1 MYHYYLSLGSNIAN
15 EYTHITQTIGWLKK
29 IKSTKLKLSNYYIT
43 EPQNLANQRD
53 FLNVCVYMDSDLNPF
68 RFLAEIKKIECIIG
82 RKPTFRY
89 GPRVIDIDII
99 WVRGIKMKT
108 NSLTIPHPRAF
119 ERAFVMTP
127 LKELVTSDSELLELI
142 RIHEDSVKDQ
152 KIELVTEYTLKR
164 R

>member
-89 GPRVIDIDII
+89 GPRVIDIDI
-99 WVRGIKMKT
+99 
-108 NSLTIPHPRAF
+108 
-119 ERAFVMTP
+119 P